1 MKMKKY
7 LMIIAAAALAFASC
21 DMLDKKPL
29 AEMSPESYFKTEQD
43 LQLFS
48 NTFYNNLL
56 PKSPYGHQS
65 DHYVKQ
71 VLSDELYGGSHRVV
85 PASGAGWSWGD
96 LRKMNT
102 LLEYIGNCE
111 DEDAIVEYTAL
122 TKFFR
127 TFFYFEKVKRFG
139 DVPWVDVQ
147 LGSADEALWNPRDN
161 REVVVK
167 HMLDDINYAIDN
179 LPAPTTQFRV
189 NKYTALALKAQF
201 CLYEGTYRKYHAGQS
216 TLKTLPADAADA
228 EFYLREAADAAKQIM
243 DSGKYSLYTTGK
255 PATDYRDMFVQENS
269 DSNKE
274 YILSLKFDYGLAIYH
289 NSTAYAI
296 LPSQGRIGATRKFI
310 DSYLMKDGSRFT
322 EKPGYESMTY
332 AQQFENRDPR
342 LAQTVLC
349 PGYIQKGGK
358 SVTANDLNSLT
369 GYQPIKFIGPEA
381 YDGASK
387 GSTDLPIFRAAEVY
401 LVYAEA
407 LAELGTLTQS
417 DLDMSLNK
425 VRDRVGMPHLKI
437 GGLTADPYLTDP
449 KYGYTNPILLADS
462 DLALI
467 LEIRRERAVELF
479 KEGFRWDDLM
489 RWKEGKCIEQEMHGI
504 YFAGLG
510 EYDLSGDNKADV
522 VLWKDTKPA
531 EKTGVAAFEVGKI
544 PGLILSAG
552 DKGYVNPQPQTDP
565 QTSHIFDENRDYYYP
580 IPSSE
585 RSLNPNLT
593 QNPNW
598 KDGLSEEGAETE
610 E

>member
-71 VLSDELYGGSHRVV
+71 VLSDELFGGSHRVV

-147 LGSADEALWNPRDN
+147 LGSADAALWNPRDN

-189 NKYTALALKAQF
+189 NKYTALALKAKF

-322 EKPGYESMTY
+322 DKPGYESMLY

-342 LAQTVLC
+342 LAQSFRAPDYTRIDGTTILA
-349 PGYIQKGGK
+349 P
-358 SVTANDLNSLT
+358 DLSSCCT
-369 GYQPIKFIGPEA
+369 GYQTIKWVMSAKANGGDSDRA
-381 YDGASK
+381 DR
-387 GSTDLPIFRAAEVY
+387 STSDLPVYRLGEV
-401 LVYAEA
+401 LLIYAEA
-407 LAELGTLTQS
+407 KAELGELTQE
-417 DLDMSLNK
+417 DLNISINLLRK
-425 VRDRVGMPHLKI
+425 RVGMPSLTMDV
-437 GGLTADPYLTDP
+437 TADPYLTNAAT
-449 KYGYTNPILLADS
+449 GYTNPKLLAS
-462 DLALI
+462 PQLALI
-467 LEIRRERAVELF
+467 LEIRRERSVELAQ
-479 KEGFRWDDLM
+479 EGNTRWDDLM
-489 RWKEGKCIEQEMHGI
+489 RWREGKCIDQAFYGI
-504 YFAGLG
+504 YFPGPG
-510 EYDLSGDNKADV
+510 EYDINGDGKLDYCLYEGDVKPDSKAASVLKIGSDINLSKG
-522 VLWKDTKPA
+522 
-531 EKTGVAAFEVGKI
+531 
-544 PGLILSAG
+544 SS
-552 DKGYVNPQPQTDP
+552 GYVEPHKGLD
-565 QTSHIFDENRDYYYP
+565 HKFDENRDYLYP
-580 IPSSE
+580 IPINE
-585 RSLNPNLT
+585 RSLNRNLT
-593 QNPNW
+593 QNDGW
-598 KDGLSEEGAETE
+598 DDGLDF
-610 E
+610 